1 MGAWFSSE
9 ADEDNTVPNT
19 PSNGA
24 ANAHRNAANG
34 AVAPR
39 VNNSAKNV
47 EAANVAVANGATAP
61 SVNNSAKNVE
71 APNTAANGAA
81 APRVNNTAR
90 NAEKG
95 KRNNS
100 RKNNVAAVKNNASV
114 PKINEPSPAGQEE
127 EGFPPNTQVNI
138 KTQAG
143 GRKRKSKS
151 RKGKGRKGKSRKARK

>member
-9 ADEDNTVPNT
+9 ADKDNAMPNT

-24 ANAHRNAANG
+24 ANTRRNAANG
-34 AVAPR
+34 AAAPR

-47 EAANVAVANGATAP
+47 EAANASVTNGATVP

-71 APNTAANGAA
+71 AANAAAANGAA

-100 RKNNVAAVKNNASV
+100 RKNNVVKNEAAA
-114 PKINEPSPAGQEE
+114 PKINEPSPAEQEE
-127 EGFPPNTQVNI
+127 EGFPPNTQINV

-151 RKGKGRKGKSRKARK
+151 RKGKGRKSKSRKNRK